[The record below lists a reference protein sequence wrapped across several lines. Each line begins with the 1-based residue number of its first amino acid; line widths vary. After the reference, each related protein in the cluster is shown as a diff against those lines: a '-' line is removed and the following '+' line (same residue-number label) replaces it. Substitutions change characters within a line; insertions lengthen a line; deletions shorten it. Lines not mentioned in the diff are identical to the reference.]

1 MSKIIYMPKNVSS
14 IDEPLQHEKL
24 IPFNLKVN
32 IYANKI
38 ILIFRLFNFFI
49 IIFIFFVINKDV
61 GFIWTVFE
69 QS

>member
-32 IYANKI
+32 VYANKI
-38 ILIFRLFNFFI
+38 ILIFRLFKKIYYYFNFFC
-49 IIFIFFVINKDV
+49 
-61 GFIWTVFE
+61 
-69 QS
+69 